1 MPPTVRRRLIC
12 LAIMLLLTPVGLL
25 CRFVP
30 IGLPQVI
37 VKYGGSF
44 LWAAMVYWL
53 IAFLFAR
60 LPSDM
65 IGLIALFISAGVE
78 FLKRIQAPALDS
90 FRNTFAGKVLLGR
103 YFSYTDIA
111 VYWFAVVCAVWIDR
125 TAIRHAQAS
134 RNKIFINGS

>member
-1 MPPTVRRRLIC
+1 MSPTALRRFTC
-12 LAIMLLLTPVGLL
+12 LAVMLLLIPLGLL

-30 IGLPQVI
+30 LGLPQLI

-60 LPSDM
+60 SSSAML
-65 IGLIALFISAGVE
+65 GLIALFVATAVE
-78 FLKRIQAPALDS
+78 FVKRIQTPGLDS
-90 FRNTFAGKVLLGR
+90 FRLTFIGKVLLGR

-111 VYWFAVVCAVWIDR
+111 VYWLAIFCAVWIDR
-125 TAIRHAQAS
+125 AAVRHIHAH
-134 RNKIFINGS
+134 RE